1 MSADPIKKRFI
12 WAQLVDQAT
21 EIEGIF
27 KTSNSSRL
35 VDALAVDE
43 ISVEAPADIAVR
55 LSFGRDKRGRP
66 AVTGCCHWQMEVCC
80 VSCDRPLIQD
90 LHTAFSLVIV
100 GHEDDLARLNQDEDG
115 VVADGKWVHLMD
127 IIEDPILLAVPMAP
141 RHPDCSDGTIIRGAA
156 AANALAE
163 EGSESEG
170 RMTDFT
176 PHSEPAGELEET
188 RKPFANLRA
197 LMESGRTGE
206 TS

>member
-1 MSADPIKKRFI
+1 
-12 WAQLVDQAT
+12 
-21 EIEGIF
+21 
-27 KTSNSSRL
+27 
-35 VDALAVDE
+35 
-43 ISVEAPADIAVR
+43 
-55 LSFGRDKRGRP
+55 
-66 AVTGCCHWQMEVCC
+66 MEVRC

-156 AANALAE
+156 AANASAE

-170 RMTDFT
+170 RITDFT
-176 PHSEPAGELEET
+176 RRASQRRVRGDAEFREFTSINGEWQ
-188 RKPFANLRA
+188 K
-197 LMESGRTGE
+197 G
-206 TS
+206 

>member
-27 KTSNSSRL
+27 KTSTSSRL

-115 VVADGKWVHLMD
+115 VVADGKWVHLVD
-127 IIEDPILLAVPMAP
+127 IIEDPVLLAVPMAP

-156 AANALAE
+156 AANASAE
-163 EGSESEG
+163 EGSDSEG
-170 RMTDFT
+170 RITDFT
-176 PHSEPAGELEET
+176 PRSEPAGELEET